1 MLRADISL
9 SFLILSTNM
18 PLRWCKKL
26 SKYCRSGSA
35 TSVRSLILA
44 ARDSR
49 THSRPPSSRTA
60 ASRAQPV
67 RGGQSR
73 PEALRRL
80 RQTKP
85 PEFTLRITRRL
96 PSLVC
101 RVPLDTPLLNISG
114 LTEAEQSRPRSQSH
128 AQRCDASCPVEKM
141 SSQSVTR
148 SSS

>member
-1 MLRADISL
+1 M

-18 PLRWCKKL
+18 PLRWRKKL

-73 PEALRRL
+73 PEALRHL

-96 PSLVC
+96 PSLVSGC
-101 RVPLDTPLLNISG
+101 RWTPPYS
-114 LTEAEQSRPRSQSH
+114 TSRDLPRPSRVVLAASH
-128 AQRCDASCPVEKM
+128 MHKGVTHHVLWRKCRLRASLGQAPRHRA
-141 SSQSVTR
+141 R
-148 SSS
+148 S